1 MISLSLNDNH
11 QILKYQTSE
20 PPLANKDSYHG
31 TDHPHMVAIITWIGL
46 MADISRLS
54 DPHRDYIDHMKGYN
68 MTLNES
74 PYDDHQIIN
83 YQISVLKNWKLLI
96 CLNFISFYILVV

>member
-1 MISLSLNDNH
+1 
-11 QILKYQTSE
+11 
-20 PPLANKDSYHG
+20 
-31 TDHPHMVAIITWIGL
+31 MVAIITWIGL

-83 YQISVLKNWKLLI
+83 YQISVLKN
-96 CLNFISFYILVV
+96 